1 MQALV
6 GRCIIGEDSAGGAGA
21 WIGRITEAIQGEDGW
36 TFSVSREN
44 DGEEEMSFVYSLAFI
59 KSTLVNSSK
68 EAAAVTRRLNHAVN
82 FEIVEETLR
91 YHAET
96 NSHRHICLA

>member
-6 GRCIIGEDSAGGAGA
+6 GRFIIREDPAGGAGA
-21 WIGRITEAIQGEDGW
+21 WIGRITEATQGEDGW

-44 DGEEEMSFVYSLAFI
+44 DGEEETSFVYSLAFI

-82 FEIVEETLR
+82 LKLWKKR
-91 YHAET
+91 YFT
-96 NSHRHICLA
+96 I